1 MTSSSA
7 KATHDEPP
15 EVARFLEYLLEERRF
30 SAHTAAAYGSDLKQ
44 FGDFLKRIDFAQPL
58 SSTGKPEIRLWLR
71 ELADSVGSNTLAR
84 KMATLRAF
92 YRFMM
97 QTGHGSTNPA
107 AGMRLPKIRRKLP
120 LTISAEAASE
130 LMDAPSGE
138 VQETARDRAILE
150 LLYGCGLRVSELTS
164 LNFDSI
170 DLEARVIHV
179 HGKGKKERVVPLG
192 KPALLAVQSHLAAS
206 REKVTEDKVR
216 SSRSSSRRQASPLF
230 LGARGGRLGVRRVQ
244 ELVQHYGSLATGRA
258 NLHPHALR
266 HACATHMLEGGA
278 DLRAIQDML
287 GHETV
292 ATTQRYTHL
301 STQKLTQIYDLAH
314 PLARVSTPRS
324 SRSTPRPS
332 RSTSK
337 TK

>member
-1 MTSSSA
+1 MIAASQ
-7 KATHDEPP
+7 P
-15 EVARFLEYLLEERRF
+15 EHPEIVRFVDYLREERRF
-30 SAHTAAAYGSDLKQ
+30 SLHTADAYGSDLRQ
-44 FGDFLKRIDFAQPL
+44 FGAFLKRIEFTGPF
-58 SSTGKPEIRLWLR
+58 SKTGKVEIRAWLR
-71 ELADSVGSNTLAR
+71 ELADTVGSNTLAR

-97 QTGHGSTNPA
+97 QTGHCAANPA

-130 LMDAPSGE
+130 LMDVPSGE
-138 VQETARDRAILE
+138 LIESARDRAILE

-170 DLEARVIHV
+170 DLEARVVHV
-179 HGKGKKERVVPLG
+179 DGKGKKQRVVPLG
-192 KPALLAVQSHLAAS
+192 KPALKAVQAHLALS
-206 REKVTEDKVR
+206 REQPDDNQGKRIR
-216 SSRSSSRRQASPLF
+216 SQGRRQAAPLF
-230 LGARGGRLGVRRVQ
+230 VGARGGRLGDRRVQ
-244 ELVQHYGSLATGRA
+244 ELVQRYGALATGRA

-301 STQKLTQIYDLAH
+301 STQKLTQIYDRAH
-314 PLARVSTPRS
+314 PLARLS
-324 SRSTPRPS
+324 SISS
-332 RSTSK
+332 SK
-337 TK
+337 AE

>member
-1 MTSSSA
+1 MIAAS
-7 KATHDEPP
+7 EPEHP
-15 EVARFLEYLLEERRF
+15 EIVRFLDYLLEERRF
-30 SAHTAAAYGSDLKQ
+30 SVHTAEAYGSDLRQ
-44 FGDFLKRIDFAQPL
+44 FAEFLKRVEFSEPF
-58 SSTGKPEIRLWLR
+58 SRTGKVEIRAWLR
-71 ELADSVGSNTLAR
+71 ELADIVGSNTLAR

-97 QTGHGSTNPA
+97 QTGHCSANPA

-120 LTISAEAASE
+120 LTISAEAAGE
-130 LMDAPSGE
+130 LMAIPNE
-138 VQETARDRAILE
+138 EIRETVRDRAILE

-170 DLEARVIHV
+170 DLEARVVHV
-179 HGKGKKERVVPLG
+179 HGKGKKQRVVPLG
-192 KPALLAVQSHLAAS
+192 RPALQAVQAHLASS
-206 REKVTEDKVR
+206 REQPDDDDDDGERKRVGA
-216 SSRSSSRRQASPLF
+216 RRQAAPLF
-230 LGARGGRLGVRRVQ
+230 VGARGGRLGVRRVQ
-244 ELVQHYGSLATGRA
+244 ELVQRYGALATGRA

-301 STQKLTQIYDLAH
+301 STQKLTQIYDRAH
-314 PLARVSTPRS
+314 PLARLS
-324 SRSTPRPS
+324 SSFS
-332 RSTSK
+332 SK
-337 TK
+337 AE